1 MRLSK
6 DKLEVLSTIYDK
18 MSRLRASVKH
28 KLIVSYNEYDH
39 LLNTHA
45 LKKFSELVDTIAGK
59 YYILDEKIRL
69 FSPEKIVNNWENSL
83 NNYQERLMLGIN
95 NTLVNKH
102 NSLEK
107 VSERLAPKLLLSNIN
122 NYEQKLDKLI
132 EKSIL
137 LNPFNVMEKGYA
149 IIKQDG
155 KILKSATETKNSTNL
170 EVLMHDGTIETQI
183 IKVIN
188 GGNFDGK

>member
-1 MRLSK
+1 M
-6 DKLEVLSTIYDK
+6 
-18 MSRLRASVKH
+18 
-28 KLIVSYNEYDH
+28 
-39 LLNTHA
+39 
-45 LKKFSELVDTIAGK
+45 
-59 YYILDEKIRL
+59 
-69 FSPEKIVNNWENSL
+69 
-83 NNYQERLMLGIN
+83 
-95 NTLVNKH
+95 
-102 NSLEK
+102 
-107 VSERLAPKLLLSNIN
+107 
-122 NYEQKLDKLI
+122 
-132 EKSIL
+132 